1 MKVLIVNTYDNGGA
15 AKASLRLANGLRERG
30 TDVNFLLK
38 RKNDLTLDTHVL
50 EPQKKII
57 LKKYL
62 SKIKRKLKK
71 YDFFKS
77 DYDKFLKE
85 RSTKL
90 ELFSFPNS
98 SFDITS
104 SPLYKEADII
114 NLHWVSNFL
123 DFSTFFEKNSKP
135 VVWTLHDMNPF
146 SGGEHYE
153 EIYLDINENGF
164 PKKRIISSREVYV
177 FRKIKKIKKE
187 ALLNV
192 KNLYIVS
199 PSIWLANKAKESDL
213 FKDRPIH
220 CIPNS
225 IDTSIYKPKDIR
237 EAKKHFKIPQDKKM
251 ILFVADSL
259 TANRKGFVFLE
270 KAIESINN
278 KDVVLCVIGKN
289 KLKSNFSNII
299 QLGVLKDD
307 NLMSLAYSAADV
319 FVIPSLMDN
328 LPNTVLE
335 SIMCGTPV
343 IGFPVGGIPD
353 MITNGFNGLITN
365 EISVESLVEG
375 INQFL
380 EGIDKY
386 KRKDIYKEAF
396 NKYNLS
402 VQAKAYEDLYKSIL
416 YK

>member
-50 EPQKKII
+50 EPKKYII
-57 LKKYL
+57 FKKYL
-62 SKIKRKLKK
+62 FKIIRKLKK

-85 RSTKL
+85 RSKNL

-114 NLHWVSNFL
+114 NLHWVSDFL

-164 PKKRIISSREVYV
+164 PKKRIISSKEVYV

-192 KNLYIVS
+192 KNLHIVS

-251 ILFVADSL
+251 ILFVADSV

-365 EISVESLVEG
+365 EISVESLVES

>member
-30 TDVNFLLK
+30 TEVNFLLK

-50 EPQKKII
+50 EPKKYII
-57 LKKYL
+57 FKKYL
-62 SKIKRKLKK
+62 FKIIRKLKK

-77 DYDKFLKE
+77 DYDNFLKE
-85 RSTKL
+85 RSKKL
-90 ELFSFPNS
+90 ELFSIPNS

-114 NLHWVSNFL
+114 NLHWVSDFL
-123 DFSTFFEKNSKP
+123 DFSTFFKKNSKP

-153 EIYLDINENGF
+153 EIYLGINENGF
-164 PKKRIISSREVYV
+164 PKKRIISSKEVSV
-177 FRKIKKIKKE
+177 FKKIKKIKKE

-192 KNLYIVS
+192 KNLNIVS
-199 PSIWLANKAKESDL
+199 PSIWLANKAKESDI
-213 FKDRPIH
+213 FKDRPIY

-237 EAKKHFKIPQDKKM
+237 ESKKYFKIPHNKKM
-251 ILFVADSL
+251 ILFVADSV

-278 KDVVLCVIGKN
+278 KEVVLCVIGKN

-299 QLGVLKDD
+299 QLGVIKDD

-365 EISVESLVEG
+365 EISVESLVES